1 MNLKKLLILLFFLP
15 ALVFAADESDQE
27 YLDTLALAEQ
37 GDAEA
42 QFALGEI
49 NWELYLESRQP
60 QYLQDYTRWATL
72 AAEQNHPD
80 ALYGLGVRYINST
93 ADHPYDL
100 TEGLRLLHLA
110 GELNSWE
117 AQRYLSELYF
127 RGPYFEKNYNEG
139 LRWLRLGAGQGIIQ
153 AQTRFA
159 QEYLTG
165 SRVLQD
171 KIKAYVWFS
180 MAVMQGDTES
190 VATRDDVEAQLSIGQ
205 LSIARDM
212 ATRCFDTDFQDCE

>member
-60 QYLQDYTRWATL
+60 KYLQDYTRWATL

-153 AQTRFA
+153 AQTRLA

>member
-1 MNLKKLLILLFFLP
+1 MNIKKLLIFLFFTP
-15 ALVFAADESDQE
+15 VLVFAADESTQE
-27 YLDTLALAEQ
+27 YQYALTLAEQ

-42 QFALGEI
+42 QYNLGEM
-49 NWELYLESRQP
+49 NWDLYLESSEP
-60 QYLQDYTRWATL
+60 QYLEEYTRWATL
-72 AAEQNHPD
+72 AAEQGHPD

-110 GELNSWE
+110 GELQSWE

-139 LRWLRLGAGQGIIQ
+139 LRWLRLGASQGIIQ
-153 AQTRFA
+153 AQSRLA
-159 QEYLTG
+159 QEYFTG

-190 VATRDDVEAQLSIGQ
+190 VTARDGVEAQLSIGQ
-205 LSIARDM
+205 LSIARDL
-212 ATRCFDTDFQDCE
+212 ATRCFDSYFEDCE